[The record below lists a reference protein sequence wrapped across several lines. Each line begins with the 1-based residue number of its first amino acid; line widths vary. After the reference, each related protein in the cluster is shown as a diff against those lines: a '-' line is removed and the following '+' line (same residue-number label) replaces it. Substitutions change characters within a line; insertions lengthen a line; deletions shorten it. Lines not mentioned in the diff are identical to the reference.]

1 MDLGHPFILKRLC
14 MDGFDMARIPLL
26 HENDPDIPANAKVA
40 LQQAGQARGRVLNV
54 YRALANRPEALI
66 ALTQLLQTVYR
77 TNSTL
82 DARHGEFAYLTAT
95 AVNDCFY

>member
-1 MDLGHPFILKRLC
+1 
-14 MDGFDMARIPLL
+14 MARIPLWN
-26 HENDPDIPANAKVA
+26 EDDPDVPANIREA
-40 LQQAGQARGRVLNV
+40 LSAAGQARGRVLNV

-66 ALTQLLQTVYR
+66 ALTGLLQTVYR